1 MLECLEDRLA
11 PAVIRVTSLADNL
24 KLDGRVTLR
33 EAIAQG
39 PIGRL
44 FAWLD
49 ARAEAREERE
59 LRETSTPVRFS
70 PRHETRA
77 TDRDD
82 LAA

>member
-1 MLECLEDRLA
+1 MYTTSSDPDRFFTES
-11 PAVIRVTSLADNL
+11 TSLQPDP
-24 KLDGRVTLR
+24 VYMTLR